1 MSEELK
7 EFYKDGLYKETE
19 VLVAL
24 VECKSGSHILVD
36 SVIDVRVSI
45 SIKYRT
51 LTKVNSL

>member
-36 SVIDVRVSI
+36 SVIDVRVFI
-45 SIKYRT
+45 SINIE
-51 LTKVNSL
+51 L